1 MVIPTLLA
9 VLVPLLFLYLI
20 ASIDLRARKRRN
32 LLIITFFWGIAVFFM
47 AYLLFTFLVNNHVF
61 TLKQI
66 VTFIAPVIE
75 ELLKAACLIVL
86 ARGLYIRS
94 AVDGAAYGFAIGIG
108 FSIAENLIYI
118 TTASPGTAL
127 ETALARVLSTNL
139 MHGFTTGLVGAT
151 LGSNYYRSRHIV
163 QMRTTLALVV
173 AFAIHGLYNQIVSHV
188 EGIPMVALAIVFG
201 LSAFA
206 ILLFVVTLAMNAER
220 DWIEAQMQREG
231 APAGERMAEAN
242 PRLFAELLAK
252 QKIGLDE
259 HQRQLLNEYVRLRG
273 EKAVLTRKIALQ
285 AKGEFYKN
293 IHDRDVEITHKL
305 AALNREMGI
314 YLRMIVRLI
323 LPSSEDTSWIALSKE
338 LGMTS
343 EPFMRALV
351 NMGERQHALTN
362 EELLKRRQ
370 VLKKTLLF
378 NSLVPAEL
386 DDLSLLL
393 DQVAVPKGQN
403 IEIQGQYDGHLFIVV
418 NGSFSARVTDIHGHE
433 IIVALYATGST
444 FGELSLIDLKPHPVT
459 ISALEDSL
467 LYALSR
473 DQFIILIAAR
483 PDVNFRLL
491 KELTGCIRDQTE
503 LITLV
508 RYIGIHNLPPEAGEV
523 KAKLPQE
530 TLPSPSRMGI

>member
-20 ASIDLRARKRRN
+20 ASMDLRARKRRN
-32 LLIITFFWGIAVFFM
+32 LLILTFFWGIAAFLM
-47 AYLLFTFLVNNHVF
+47 AYLLFTFLVNNRVF

-66 VTFIAPVIE
+66 VTFIAPVVE

-86 ARGLYIRS
+86 VRGLYIRS

-118 TTASPGTAL
+118 TTASSDMAL
-127 ETALARVLSTNL
+127 ETALARVISTNL
-139 MHGFTTGLVGAT
+139 MHGFATGLVGAT
-151 LGSNYYRSRHIV
+151 LGSNYYRNRHIV
-163 QMRTTLALVV
+163 QVRTTIALIA
-173 AFAIHGLYNQIVSHV
+173 AFMIHAVYNQIILHT
-188 EGIPMVALAIVFG
+188 EGIPMVAIAIGFG

-206 ILLFVVTLAMNAER
+206 ILLFVITLAMNAER
-220 DWIEAQMQREG
+220 DWIEAQMLREG
-231 APAGERMAEAN
+231 APAGERMAAAN

-259 HQRQLLNEYVRLRG
+259 HQRQMLNEYVRLRG
-273 EKAVLTRKIALQ
+273 EKAVLTRKIGLQ
-285 AKGEFYKN
+285 AKGEFYKS
-293 IHDRDVEITHKL
+293 IHDRDIEITRRL

-323 LPSSEDTSWIALSKE
+323 LPSSEDSSWVALSKE
-338 LGMTS
+338 LGMTT

-351 NMGERQHALTN
+351 SMGERQHALTN

-370 VLKKTLLF
+370 VLGKTLLF
-378 NSLVPAEL
+378 NSLSTAEL

-393 DQVAVPKGQN
+393 DQITVAKGEDV
-403 IEIQGQYDGHLFIVV
+403 EIQGQYDSHLFIVASG
-418 NGSFSARVTDIHGHE
+418 NFAARMIDTEGHE
-433 IIVALYATGST
+433 TLIGLYTTGST
-444 FGELSLIDLKPHPVT
+444 FGELSLIDLKPHPLT
-459 ISALEDSL
+459 INALEDSL

-473 DQFIILIAAR
+473 EQFITLIVAR
-483 PDVNFRLL
+483 PEVNFRLL
-491 KELTGCIRDQTE
+491 KELAGYIRDQTE

-508 RYIGIHNLPPEAGEV
+508 RYGEADHLPAEIGGA
-523 KAKLPQE
+523 KAKLAQGISS
-530 TLPSPSRMGI
+530 TL